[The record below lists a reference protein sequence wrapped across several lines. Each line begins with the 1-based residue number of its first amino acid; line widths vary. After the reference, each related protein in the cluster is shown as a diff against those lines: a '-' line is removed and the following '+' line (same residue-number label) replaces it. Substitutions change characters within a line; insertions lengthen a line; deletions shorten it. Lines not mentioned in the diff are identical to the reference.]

1 MNRRPVDFRQ
11 LEKLLQRVFSQAAGL
26 DPTALKFPVCV
37 VSLEL
42 NDCACAT
49 AGFDPNLEP
58 NKQRVGL
65 ACAGMLLAGLEHH
78 LRQIYGLRV
87 SSEADDSVVGG
98 DDELND
104 SYGQLLKNCADAELA
119 AQSCVKDDDSGGSRR
134 QKGENGAGKLLKGK
148 ANAAACLTMIGHTQ
162 PSEEEEEGSGRKTP
176 PAVRDFIRCEDS
188 GGNYETKSGAIMFD
202 SEENAEATAANNS
215 GDGRHNSVLEADSG
229 GGGGRRHS
237 PVMKTVGGRHSPVLK
252 AAMFHSPEGLP
263 GRDALYIQR

>member
-119 AQSCVKDDDSGGSRR
+119 AQSCVKDDDSGGS
-134 QKGENGAGKLLKGK
+134 G
-148 ANAAACLTMIGHTQ
+148 
-162 PSEEEEEGSGRKTP
+162 SEFP
-176 PAVRDFIRCEDS
+176 DEDD
-188 GGNYETKSGAIMFD
+188 NYQED
-202 SEENAEATAANNS
+202 N
-215 GDGRHNSVLEADSG
+215 DG
-229 GGGGRRHS
+229 GGGYGSDGGGKWKRR
-237 PVMKTVGGRHSPVLK
+237 
-252 AAMFHSPEGLP
+252 
-263 GRDALYIQR
+263 Y